1 MTARRRAWASESE
14 RRTAVLL
21 AISKY
26 RRISFACEETR
37 VYQEAVPSQWSSQSK
52 EKNRK

>member
-37 VYQEAVPSQWSSQSK
+37 VYQEPVPSQWSSRK
-52 EKNRK
+52 EKNEKK